1 MATASPFDLKQ
12 RVALVTGAGQGVGRA
27 IALALARSGAGGI
40 VINDV
45 HADRARAVAGEVRE
59 AGVPAHE
66 MVADVTDID
75 SLRTAFAEA
84 VAVLGPVDILVN
96 NAGNAGADGFP
107 TKLPLFWETEPVRW
121 RRFAEVNLFGVMNCC
136 HVALPNMVER
146 QYGRIVTIVSDSA
159 RTLDGHLADYAAAKA
174 GSAGFMRG
182 LAADTA
188 RFGITCNSIAISS
201 IRANMDEAIA
211 LPQSDKRL
219 ARYAI
224 RRFGTPEDITGVAL
238 LLCSDA
244 GEWITGQV
252 YAVNGGYTATL

>member
-1 MATASPFDLKQ
+1 MPAASPFDLKQ

-27 IALALARSGAGGI
+27 IALTLAKSGAGGI
-40 VINDV
+40 VVNDV
-45 HADRARAVAGEVRE
+45 HAGRAREVASEVRE
-59 AGVPAHE
+59 VGLPAYE
-66 MVADVTDID
+66 MVADVTDIN
-75 SLRTAFAEA
+75 SWRTGFAEA
-84 VAVLGPVDILVN
+84 VAALGPVDLLVN
-96 NAGNAGADGFP
+96 NAGNAGVEGFP
-107 TKLPLFWETEPVRW
+107 TKLPLFWESDPERW

-136 HVALPNMVER
+136 HVVLPSMVKR

-159 RTLDGHLADYAAAKA
+159 RTLDGHLADYAATKA

-182 LAADTA
+182 LAADAA

-201 IRANMDEAIA
+201 IRPTMAEASVL
-211 LPQSDKRL
+211 LPSDKRL

-224 RRFGTPEDITGVAL
+224 RRFGTPEDICGVAL

-244 GEWITGQV
+244 AEWITGQV